1 MSEPVKRKYTKKAN
15 NTKKATDENKT
26 SKLTAKKPGRQP
38 QSIARLTAKTVART
52 AVRRTITGIFG
63 NGLIGSLLGTVASY
77 GVKQT
82 DKVSYNE
89 DFGMFHKK

>member
-1 MSEPVKRKYTKKAN
+1 MAETNTKKKQYTKKSTDSSKN
-15 NTKKATDENKT
+15 ETPKKKV
-26 SKLTAKKPGRQP
+26 GRKP

-77 GVKQT
+77 GVRQT
-82 DKVSYNE
+82 DKVEYNE
-89 DFGMFHKK
+89 DFGIFHKK

>member
-1 MSEPVKRKYTKKAN
+1 MTETNTKKRTY
-15 NTKKATDENKT
+15 TKKATDNSKT
-26 SKLTAKKPGRQP
+26 EKLNAKKPGRKP

-77 GVKQT
+77 GVRQT
-82 DKVSYNE
+82 DKVEYNE
-89 DFGMFHKK
+89 DFGIFHKK

>member
-1 MSEPVKRKYTKKAN
+1 MTETNTKKRTYTKKKVAQE
-15 NTKKATDENKT
+15 TATPKKKT
-26 SKLTAKKPGRQP
+26 GRKP

-77 GVKQT
+77 GVRQT
-82 DKVSYNE
+82 DKVEYNE
-89 DFGMFHKK
+89 DFGIFHKK

>member
-1 MSEPVKRKYTKKAN
+1 MAETNTKKRTYTKKPVA
-15 NTKKATDENKT
+15 TESATPKKKV
-26 SKLTAKKPGRQP
+26 GRKP

-77 GVKQT
+77 GVRQT
-82 DKVSYNE
+82 DKVEYNE
-89 DFGMFHKK
+89 DFGIFHKK

>member
-1 MSEPVKRKYTKKAN
+1 MTETNTKKRTYTKKPV
-15 NTKKATDENKT
+15 ATDNSKT
-26 SKLTAKKPGRQP
+26 EKLNAKKTGRKP

-77 GVKQT
+77 GVRQT
-82 DKVSYNE
+82 DKVEYNE
-89 DFGMFHKK
+89 DFGIFHKK